1 MYLGNKR
8 LFECTLDAILELPTI
23 NCLWQWLRNIENFAI
38 QTSKVSLLKVLYK
51 PLRLTPEKENEMT
64 CRPRWHFGHR
74 CSRILYLH
82 IFIYLFLDQ
91 PILKFLLKTNTVW
104 ICLYNITIFKEKH
117 GYKIRLASSLTISIK
132 KRNRAHFFWNNC
144 R

>member
-8 LFECTLDAILELPTI
+8 LF
-23 NCLWQWLRNIENFAI
+23 WVY
-38 QTSKVSLLKVLYK
+38 TSRHFGITDNKLSLAMTAQYRKLFNSDFFLYK

-82 IFIYLFLDQ
+82 IFIYLFWDQ
-91 PILKFLLKTNTVW
+91 PILKFLLKTNIVW

-117 GYKIRLASSLTISIK
+117 GYEIRLASSLTISIK
-132 KRNRAHFFWNNC
+132 KRNRAHLFCNSC